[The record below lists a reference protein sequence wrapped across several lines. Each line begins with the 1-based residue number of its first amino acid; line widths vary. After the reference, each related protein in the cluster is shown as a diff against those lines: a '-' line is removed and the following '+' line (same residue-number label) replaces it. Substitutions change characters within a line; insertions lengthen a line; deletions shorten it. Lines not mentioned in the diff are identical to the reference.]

1 MPEVEHASSSTIH
14 RRLDV
19 LSSLYKLLGP
29 DATDRVVRKYPGELG
44 LDRGYSARS
53 MRATFITTA
62 LENGAQLENVQTA
75 SSTKAIGAIELTIA
89 SRSAAGRSQNV
100 WISFVFSAL
109 VCSSFR
115 ETRPVL
121 PSSAA
126 IPRVARCRIGGMTS
140 NRHTPAAWRQV

>member
-1 MPEVEHASSSTIH
+1 MIACEQFMPEVEHATSSTIH

-19 LSSLYKLLGP
+19 LSSLYKHLGP
-29 DATDRVVRKYPGELG
+29 DAIDRVVRKYTGELG
-44 LDRGYSARS
+44 LDRGYSARL

-62 LENGAQLENVQTA
+62 IENGAQLENVQTA

-109 VCSSFR
+109 VCSLFR

-126 IPRVARCRIGGMTS
+126 IPRVARCRIG
-140 NRHTPAAWRQV
+140 